1 MFAWILLSDHEDDEY
16 YMRGRFHR
24 GGMSHEDE
32 PQDSCHMRE
41 NRAKMPEHMREN
53 RAKMPEY
60 MRENRAKFD
69 KNDENWYNAG
79 MQL

>member
-1 MFAWILLSDHEDDEY
+1 
-16 YMRGRFHR
+16 
-24 GGMSHEDE
+24 
-32 PQDSCHMRE
+32 MRE
-41 NRAKMPEHMREN
+41 NRAKMPEYMREN
-53 RAKMPEY
+53 RAKMSEY

>member
-1 MFAWILLSDHEDDEY
+1 MPEY
-16 YMRGRFHR
+16 
-24 GGMSHEDE
+24 
-32 PQDSCHMRE
+32 MRE
-41 NRAKMPEHMREN
+41 NRAKT
-53 RAKMPEY
+53 PEY

>member
-1 MFAWILLSDHEDDEY
+1 
-16 YMRGRFHR
+16 
-24 GGMSHEDE
+24 
-32 PQDSCHMRE
+32 MRE
-41 NRAKMPEHMREN
+41 NRAKMPEYMREN

>member
-1 MFAWILLSDHEDDEY
+1 MTNEKAITTTQKVIRIIKPLSLIVYCTNE
-16 YMRGRFHR
+16 
-24 GGMSHEDE
+24 
-32 PQDSCHMRE
+32 HMRE
-41 NRAKMPEHMREN
+41 NRAKMPEYMREN
-53 RAKMPEY
+53 RAKTPEY